1 MQTSDAGIALIQ
13 EFEGMR
19 LTAYLCPAKVWT
31 IGYGHTSA
39 AGEPTVTPGM
49 KITRAKA
56 TEILKSDLAAF
67 ERGVSGLVKVD
78 LTQSQFDVLVSF
90 AFNCGLGALQKS
102 TLLKRVNAGR
112 FDAVPAELMKWAK
125 GGGKVLPGLV
135 RRRRAEAEMWRS
147 LAEPASAEE
156 GRTSPDTP
164 EASKKITKS
173 KEANAA
179 VVAGGAGAIAAVQEV
194 IPIFQQ
200 AGSIISALSEAIGRP
215 TVIAFIV
222 IVVAAAGIWYWRKQ
236 RLDEEGA

>member
-39 AGEPTVTPGM
+39 AGAPTVTPGM

-56 TEILKSDLAAF
+56 TEILKSDLAVF
-67 ERGVSGLVKVD
+67 ERGVADLVKVD
-78 LTQSQFDVLVSF
+78 LAQNQFDVLVSF
-90 AFNCGLGALQKS
+90 AFNCGLGALRKS

-112 FDAVPAELMKWAK
+112 FDAVPAELMKWTK

-135 RRRRAEAEMWRS
+135 RRRRAKAEMWRS

-179 VVAGGAGAIAAVQEV
+179 VVAGGAGAVAAAQEV

-200 AGSIISALSEAIGRP
+200 AGSIASAFSEAIGRP
-215 TVIAFIV
+215 AVIAFI
-222 IVVAAAGIWYWRKQ
+222 IIAIAAAGVWYWRKQ
-236 RLDEEGA
+236 RLDEEAA

>member
-1 MQTSDAGIALIQ
+1 IQ

-39 AGEPTVTPGM
+39 AGAPTVTPGM

-56 TEILKSDLAAF
+56 TEILKSDLAVF
-67 ERGVSGLVKVD
+67 ERGVGNLVKVD
-78 LTQSQFDVLVSF
+78 LSQNQFDVLVSF
-90 AFNCGLGALQKS
+90 AFNCGLGALGKS

-112 FDAVPAELMKWAK
+112 FDAVPAELMKWTK

-135 RRRRAEAEMWRS
+135 RRRRAEAEMWRGLPNPES
-147 LAEPASAEE
+147 EEE

-179 VVAGGAGAIAAVQEV
+179 VVAGGAGAVAAAQQV
-194 IPIFQQ
+194 IPVLQQ
-200 AGSIISALSEAIGRP
+200 ANGVVSGLSEALGKP
-215 TVIAFIV
+215 AVIAFIV

-236 RLDEEGA
+236 RLDEEAS